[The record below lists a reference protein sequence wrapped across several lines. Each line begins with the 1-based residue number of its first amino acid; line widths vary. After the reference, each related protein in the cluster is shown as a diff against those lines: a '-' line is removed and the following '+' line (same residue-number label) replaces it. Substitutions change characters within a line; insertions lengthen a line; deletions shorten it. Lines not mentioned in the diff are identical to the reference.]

1 MRMTKRWSTV
11 VAGLAV
17 LALALAAC
25 ADDDATEG
33 TDEVEDVGDDVEDEE
48 EEEVDEDDAAAD
60 DEASGD
66 VVQIGYAPSELDE
79 TDFFGQFQ
87 LGLEEGLQD
96 LGIEYDLNARAPDD
110 PTGHSQQFDFVEDLI
125 TLGVDLIIIAPTG
138 FEEQVSTYQAVND
151 ADIPLFITNFSRPDE
166 ETDFDVLQ
174 YSGYSHLE
182 GGEVNAE
189 FLRNELDPETD
200 KIAFLRGIPGAID
213 DQRTDPVIAALEED
227 GFEILTEEVADF
239 DRDIA
244 FEATQ
249 RILGA
254 HPDVTFI
261 HAANSGM
268 AAGALAAL
276 ESSGVVPNEEV
287 KVWGYGG
294 TVEELEA
301 ILDDRQFG
309 TVFRDPTEM
318 GQNMAIAIQQLLD
331 GQEDQIDPDFRATMT
346 VLSSCEDIVESVPA
360 ISFGGEDNAP
370 TMDDC

>member
-1 MRMTKRWSTV
+1 MRTTKRWSTI
-11 VAGLAV
+11 VAGVAV

-25 ADDDATEG
+25 AEDDGIEGTDDGVEDADDGVDADDDA
-33 TDEVEDVGDDVEDEE
+33 D
-48 EEEVDEDDAAAD
+48 DDAEQEEAA
-60 DEASGD
+60 GD
-66 VVQIGYAPSELDE
+66 VVRIGYAPSELDE

-87 LGLEEGLQD
+87 LGLEEGLQE
-96 LGIEYDLNARAPDD
+96 LGIEYEMNARAPDD
-110 PTGHSQQFDFVEDLI
+110 PTGHSQQFDFIEDLI
-125 TLGVDLIIIAPTG
+125 TLDVDLIIVAPTG
-138 FEEQVSTYQAVND
+138 FEEQVSAYQAVNE
-151 ADIPLFITNFSRPDE
+151 AGIPLFITNFSRPDE
-166 ETDFDVLQ
+166 ETDFEVVQ
-174 YSGYSHLE
+174 YSGYSHEE
-182 GGEVNAE
+182 GGIANAE

-213 DQRTDPVIAALEED
+213 DQRTEPVIAALEED
-227 GFEILTEEVADF
+227 GFELLAEEVANF

-261 HAANSGM
+261 YAANSGM

-301 ILDDRQFG
+301 ILDNRQFG

-318 GQNMAIAIQQLLD
+318 GQNMAVAIQQLIQ
-331 GQEDQIDPDFRATMT
+331 GEEDQIDPDFRATMQ
-346 VLSSCEDIVESVPA
+346 VLNSCEDIVQFVPA
-360 ISFGGEDNAP
+360 ISFGGEANAP